1 MPSDIAVYGLGVMG
15 RNIAHNMVDHG
26 LRVTVYNRT
35 AAVTEAFVEGL
46 PADSTVHASYDL
58 ADLADSLARP
68 RVVFLMATAGKVVD
82 LVIDS
87 LLPHLDEGDVIIDGG
102 NSYFQ
107 DSQRRWQGLREH
119 GIRFLGMGISG
130 GEDGARHGPSIMPG
144 GDPQAWPLV
153 RDTFQRIAAKADDG
167 EPCCRWVGEGGAGH
181 YVKMIHNGIEYGDMQ
196 LIAEAWQLMRDG
208 LGMTASE
215 IAETFAQWN
224 RGVLSSYL
232 IEITAAILRV
242 TDADG
247 TPRVDHILDA
257 AGQKGTGR
265 WTAIDAL
272 QLGVPLTLISE
283 AVFARTLSAMKDERV
298 AAAHQLGG
306 VTTGFS
312 GDRAAMLKAI
322 HDALYA
328 AKIISYAQGF
338 LQMRTA
344 AVEYGWQLA
353 FGEIALLWRAGCIIR
368 SGFLDD
374 IKKAFDRRHDLP
386 SLLFDDFFAAALRDA
401 APGWRKAVTLGVA
414 NGIPLPALASALSFY
429 DGYRSAT
436 LPANLLQAQRDY
448 FGAHTYRRTDRDPET
463 RWHTHWSSDQTE
475 VAIDD

>member
-15 RNIAHNMVDHG
+15 RNIALNMLDHG

-35 AAVTEAFVEGL
+35 AAVTETFVAGI
-46 PADSTVHASYDL
+46 PADTPLHASFDL

-68 RVVFLMATAGKVVD
+68 RVIFLMATAGKVVD

-87 LLPHLDEGDVIIDGG
+87 LLPHLEESDVIIDGG

-107 DSQRRWQGLREH
+107 DSQRRWETLREH

-130 GEDGARHGPSIMPG
+130 GEEGARHGPSIMPG

-153 RDTFQRIAAKADDG
+153 RDMFQRIAAKADDG

-208 LGMTASE
+208 LGMTAVE
-215 IAETFAQWN
+215 IAETFARWN

-242 TDADG
+242 TETDG

-272 QLGVPLTLISE
+272 EVGVPLTLISE
-283 AVFARTLSAMKDERV
+283 AVFARTLSSMKDERV
-298 AAAHQLGG
+298 AAAQKLGG
-306 VTTGFS
+306 ITPGFS
-312 GDRAAMLKAI
+312 GDRTRMLDSI

-344 AVEYGWQLA
+344 ANEYGWTLE

-374 IKKAFDRRHDLP
+374 IKKAFDRRRDLP
-386 SLLFDDFFAAALRDA
+386 SLLFDDFFATALRDA
-401 APGWRKAVTLGVA
+401 AAGWRDAVMLGVA
-414 NGIPLPALASALSFY
+414 SGVPLPALGSALSFY

-448 FGAHTYRRTDRDPET
+448 FGAHTYRRTDRDPDT
-463 RWHTHWSSDQTE
+463 HWHTHWSGDQSE
-475 VAIDD
+475 VVIDD

>member
-15 RNIAHNMVDHG
+15 RNIALNMVDHG

-224 RGVLSSYL
+224 RGCC
-232 IEITAAILRV
+232 LR
-242 TDADG
+242 T
-247 TPRVDHILDA
+247 
-257 AGQKGTGR
+257 
-265 WTAIDAL
+265 
-272 QLGVPLTLISE
+272 
-283 AVFARTLSAMKDERV
+283 
-298 AAAHQLGG
+298 
-306 VTTGFS
+306 
-312 GDRAAMLKAI
+312 
-322 HDALYA
+322 
-328 AKIISYAQGF
+328 
-338 LQMRTA
+338 
-344 AVEYGWQLA
+344 
-353 FGEIALLWRAGCIIR
+353 
-368 SGFLDD
+368 
-374 IKKAFDRRHDLP
+374 
-386 SLLFDDFFAAALRDA
+386 
-401 APGWRKAVTLGVA
+401 
-414 NGIPLPALASALSFY
+414 
-429 DGYRSAT
+429 
-436 LPANLLQAQRDY
+436 
-448 FGAHTYRRTDRDPET
+448 
-463 RWHTHWSSDQTE
+463 
-475 VAIDD
+475 

>member
-15 RNIAHNMVDHG
+15 RNIALNMVDHG

-298 AAAHQLGG
+298 AAAQQLGG

-401 APGWRKAVTLGVA
+401 APGWREAVTLGVA

>member
-15 RNIAHNMVDHG
+15 RNIALNMLDHG

-35 AAVTEAFVEGL
+35 AAVTEAFVAAI
-46 PADSTVHASYDL
+46 PADTPLHASFDL

-87 LLPHLDEGDVIIDGG
+87 LLPHLEESDVIIDGG

-107 DSQRRWQGLREH
+107 DSQRRWEALREH

-130 GEDGARHGPSIMPG
+130 GEEGARHGPSIMPG

-153 RDTFQRIAAKADDG
+153 RDMFQRIAAKADDG

-208 LGMTASE
+208 LGMTAVE
-215 IAETFAQWN
+215 IAETFARWN

-242 TDADG
+242 TETDG

-272 QLGVPLTLISE
+272 EVGVPLTLISE
-283 AVFARTLSAMKDERV
+283 AVFARTLSSMKDERV
-298 AAAHQLGG
+298 AAAQKLGG
-306 VTTGFS
+306 ITPGFS
-312 GDRAAMLKAI
+312 GDRTRMLDSI

-344 AVEYGWQLA
+344 ANEYGWTLE

-374 IKKAFDRRHDLP
+374 IKKAFDRRRDLP
-386 SLLFDDFFAAALRDA
+386 SLLFDDFFATALRDA
-401 APGWRKAVTLGVA
+401 AAGWRDAVMLGVA
-414 NGIPLPALASALSFY
+414 SGIPLPALGSALSFY

-448 FGAHTYRRTDRDPET
+448 FGAHTYRRTDRDPDT
-463 RWHTHWSSDQTE
+463 HWHTHWSGDQSE
-475 VAIDD
+475 VVIDD

>member
-15 RNIAHNMVDHG
+15 RNIALNMLDHG

-35 AAVTEAFVEGL
+35 AAVTEAFVAAI
-46 PADSTVHASYDL
+46 PADTPLHASFDL

-87 LLPHLDEGDVIIDGG
+87 LLPHLEEGDVIIDGG

-107 DSQRRWQGLREH
+107 DSQRRWEALREH

-130 GEDGARHGPSIMPG
+130 GEEGARHGPSIMPG

-153 RDTFQRIAAKADDG
+153 RDMFQRIAAKADDG

-208 LGMTASE
+208 LGMTAVE
-215 IAETFAQWN
+215 IAETFTQWN

-242 TDADG
+242 VETDG

-272 QLGVPLTLISE
+272 EVGVPLTLISE
-283 AVFARTLSAMKDERV
+283 AVFARTLSSMKDERV
-298 AAAHQLGG
+298 AAAQKLGG
-306 VTTGFS
+306 ITPGFS
-312 GDRAAMLKAI
+312 GDRTRMLDSI

-344 AVEYGWQLA
+344 ANEYGWTLE

-374 IKKAFDRRHDLP
+374 IKKAFDRRRDLP
-386 SLLFDDFFAAALRDA
+386 SLLFDDFFATALRDA
-401 APGWRKAVTLGVA
+401 AAGWRDAVMLGVA
-414 NGIPLPALASALSFY
+414 SGIPLPALGSALSFY

-448 FGAHTYRRTDRDPET
+448 FGAHTYRRTDRDPDT
-463 RWHTHWSSDQTE
+463 HWHTHWSGDQSE
-475 VAIDD
+475 VVIDD

>member
-298 AAAHQLGG
+298 AAAQQLGG

-436 LPANLLQAQRDY
+436 LPANLLQAQLDY

>member
-15 RNIAHNMVDHG
+15 RNIALNMLDHG

-35 AAVTEAFVEGL
+35 AAVTEAFVAGI
-46 PADSTVHASYDL
+46 PADTPLHASFDL

-68 RVVFLMATAGKVVD
+68 RVIFLMATAGKVVD

-87 LLPHLDEGDVIIDGG
+87 LLPHLEEGDVIIDGG

-107 DSQRRWQGLREH
+107 DSQRRWEALREH

-130 GEDGARHGPSIMPG
+130 GEEGARHGPSIMPG

-153 RDTFQRIAAKADDG
+153 RDMFQRIAAKADDG

-208 LGMTASE
+208 LGMTAVE
-215 IAETFAQWN
+215 IAETFARWN

-242 TDADG
+242 TETDG

-272 QLGVPLTLISE
+272 EVGVPLTLISE
-283 AVFARTLSAMKDERV
+283 AVFARTLSSMKDERV
-298 AAAHQLGG
+298 AAAQKLGG
-306 VTTGFS
+306 ITPGFS
-312 GDRAAMLKAI
+312 GDRTRMLDSI

-344 AVEYGWQLA
+344 ANEYGWTLE

-374 IKKAFDRRHDLP
+374 IKKAFDRRRDLP
-386 SLLFDDFFAAALRDA
+386 SLLFDDFFATALRDA
-401 APGWRKAVTLGVA
+401 AAGWRDAVMLGVA
-414 NGIPLPALASALSFY
+414 SGVPLPALGSALSFY

-448 FGAHTYRRTDRDPET
+448 FGAHTYRRTDRDPDT
-463 RWHTHWSSDQTE
+463 HWHTHWSGDQSE
-475 VAIDD
+475 VVIDD

>member
-15 RNIAHNMVDHG
+15 RNIALNMLDHG

-35 AAVTEAFVEGL
+35 AAVTEAFVAGI
-46 PADSTVHASYDL
+46 PADTPLHASFDL

-87 LLPHLDEGDVIIDGG
+87 LLPHLEEGDVIIDGG

-107 DSQRRWQGLREH
+107 DSQRRWETLREH

-130 GEDGARHGPSIMPG
+130 GEEGARHGPSIMPG

-153 RDTFQRIAAKADDG
+153 RDMFQRIAAKADDG

-208 LGMTASE
+208 LGMTAVE
-215 IAETFAQWN
+215 IAETFARWN

-242 TDADG
+242 TETDG

-272 QLGVPLTLISE
+272 EVGVPLTLISE
-283 AVFARTLSAMKDERV
+283 AVFARTLSSMKDERV
-298 AAAHQLGG
+298 AAAQKLGG
-306 VTTGFS
+306 ITPGFS
-312 GDRAAMLKAI
+312 GDRTRMLDSI

-344 AVEYGWQLA
+344 ANEYGWTLE

-374 IKKAFDRRHDLP
+374 IKKAFDRRRDLP
-386 SLLFDDFFAAALRDA
+386 SLLFDDFFATALRDA
-401 APGWRKAVTLGVA
+401 AAGWRDAVMLGVA
-414 NGIPLPALASALSFY
+414 SGVPLPALGSALSFY

-448 FGAHTYRRTDRDPET
+448 FGAHTYRRTDRDPDT
-463 RWHTHWSSDQTE
+463 HWHTHWSGDQSE
-475 VAIDD
+475 VVIDD

>member
-15 RNIAHNMVDHG
+15 RNIALNMVDHG

-144 GDPQAWPLV
+144 GDPHAWPLV

-298 AAAHQLGG
+298 AAAQQLGG

-353 FGEIALLWRAGCIIR
+353 FGEIALMWRAGCIIR

-401 APGWRKAVTLGVA
+401 APGWREAVTLGVA

>member
-15 RNIAHNMVDHG
+15 RNIALNMLDHG

-35 AAVTEAFVEGL
+35 AAVTEAFVAAI
-46 PADSTVHASYDL
+46 PADTPLHASFDL

-68 RVVFLMATAGKVVD
+68 RVIFLMATAGKVVD

-87 LLPHLDEGDVIIDGG
+87 LLPHLEEGDVIIDGG

-107 DSQRRWQGLREH
+107 DSQRRWEALREH

-130 GEDGARHGPSIMPG
+130 GEEGARHGPSIMPG

-153 RDTFQRIAAKADDG
+153 RDMFQRIAAKADDG

-208 LGMTASE
+208 LGMTAVE
-215 IAETFAQWN
+215 IAETFARWN

-242 TDADG
+242 TETDG

-272 QLGVPLTLISE
+272 EVGVPLTLISE
-283 AVFARTLSAMKDERV
+283 AVFARTLSSMKDERV
-298 AAAHQLGG
+298 AAAQKLGG
-306 VTTGFS
+306 ITPGFS
-312 GDRAAMLKAI
+312 GDRTRMLDSI

-344 AVEYGWQLA
+344 ANEYGWTLE

-374 IKKAFDRRHDLP
+374 IKKAFDRRRDLP
-386 SLLFDDFFAAALRDA
+386 SLLFDDFFATALRDA
-401 APGWRKAVTLGVA
+401 AAGWRDAVMLGVA
-414 NGIPLPALASALSFY
+414 SGIPLPALGSALSFY

-448 FGAHTYRRTDRDPET
+448 FGAHTYRRTDRDPDT
-463 RWHTHWSSDQTE
+463 HWHTHWSGDQSE
-475 VAIDD
+475 VVIDD

>member
-15 RNIAHNMVDHG
+15 RNIALNMLDHG

-35 AAVTEAFVEGL
+35 AAVTEAFVAAI
-46 PADSTVHASYDL
+46 PADTPLHASFDL

-68 RVVFLMATAGKVVD
+68 RVIFLMATAGKVVD

-87 LLPHLDEGDVIIDGG
+87 LLPHLEESDVIIDGG

-107 DSQRRWQGLREH
+107 DSQRRWEALREH

-130 GEDGARHGPSIMPG
+130 GEEGARHGPSIMPG

-153 RDTFQRIAAKADDG
+153 RDMFQRIAAKADDG

-208 LGMTASE
+208 LGMTAVE
-215 IAETFAQWN
+215 IAETFARWN

-242 TDADG
+242 TETDG

-272 QLGVPLTLISE
+272 EVGVPLTLISE
-283 AVFARTLSAMKDERV
+283 AVFARTLSSMKDERV
-298 AAAHQLGG
+298 AAAQKLGG
-306 VTTGFS
+306 ITPGFS
-312 GDRAAMLKAI
+312 GDRTRMLDSI

-344 AVEYGWQLA
+344 ANEYGWTLE

-374 IKKAFDRRHDLP
+374 IKKAFDRRRDLP
-386 SLLFDDFFAAALRDA
+386 SLLFDDFFATALRDA
-401 APGWRKAVTLGVA
+401 AAGWRDAVMLGVA
-414 NGIPLPALASALSFY
+414 SGIPLPALGSALSFY

-448 FGAHTYRRTDRDPET
+448 FGAHTYRRTDRDPDT
-463 RWHTHWSSDQTE
+463 HWHTHWSGDQSE
-475 VAIDD
+475 VVIDD